1 MERCPWC
8 MCNDKM
14 IRYHD
19 EEWGVPLHDDQKQ
32 FEFLMMEVMQC
43 GLNWN
48 MMIQKREIFRAC
60 FDHFDFDKV
69 AEYRK
74 SLGYYQIVTSELTM
88 DAQEV
93 IDKYHGLTQIED
105 QFRIM
110 KGDLNT
116 RPLYVRTPE
125 HVTAHLL
132 ICMISLILLRI
143 IQKKLKD
150 SGVIQPDP
158 DTYWSGG
165 MSAARIQTALNKWK
179 VDTLPSDL
187 YRFMDV
193 DDPDLK
199 RILDA
204 FRIRIPAK
212 LYRRAELKHIKT
224 EIEVFM

>member
-1 MERCPWC
+1 M
-8 MCNDKM
+8 
-14 IRYHD
+14 
-19 EEWGVPLHDDQKQ
+19 
-32 FEFLMMEVMQC
+32 
-43 GLNWN
+43 
-48 MMIQKREIFRAC
+48 
-60 FDHFDFDKV
+60 

-74 SLGYYQIVTSELTM
+74 SLGYYQIITSELTM

-93 IDKYHGLTQIED
+93 IEKYHGLTQIED
-105 QFRIM
+105 QFRVM
-110 KGDLNT
+110 KGDLDT

-132 ICMISLILLRI
+132 VCMISLILLRI
-143 IQKKLKD
+143 IQKRLKD
-150 SGVIQPDP
+150 SGVVQPDP
-158 DTYWSGG
+158 DAYWSGG

-204 FRIRIPAK
+204 FGIRIPVK

-224 EIEVFM
+224 EIKVFM